1 MTTLAR
7 VVRDRL
13 APRSGERGAISAL
26 IVGLIVMLFVVAGLV
41 VDGGLAINARQSTYD
56 DAEQAARA
64 GANQVDTLTLRTSG
78 VVTILPAQAQSA
90 AVDYLIG
97 RGYDPGRIQ
106 VSVQQNE
113 VTVTAE
119 RTVDTSLLQL
129 IFISSFDVSG
139 SATARPATGILAE
152 VP

>member
-1 MTTLAR
+1 
-7 VVRDRL
+7 VRARL
-13 APRSGERGAISAL
+13 ASDSGERGAISAL
-26 IVGLIVMLFVVAGLV
+26 VVGLIVMLFVVAGLV
-41 VDGGLAINARQSTYD
+41 VDGGLAINARQRVYD

-78 VVTILPAQAQSA
+78 VVTILPAQAHTA

-119 RTVDTSLLQL
+119 ETVDTTLLQL

-139 SATARPATGILAE
+139 SATARPATGILTE

>member
-1 MTTLAR
+1 
-7 VVRDRL
+7 VRARL
-13 APRSGERGAISAL
+13 ASDSGERGAISAL
-26 IVGLIVMLFVVAGLV
+26 VVGLIVMLFVVAGLV
-41 VDGGLAINARQSTYD
+41 VDGGLAINARQRAYD

-64 GANQVDTLTLRTSG
+64 GANQVDTLALRTSG
-78 VVTILPAQAQSA
+78 LVTILPAQAHTA

-119 RTVDTSLLQL
+119 ETVDTTLLQL

-139 SATARPATGILAE
+139 SATARPATGILTE